1 LLDVASSAAIVTVVP
16 VAVVSIPSP
25 PVIVNVS
32 PIVAAAFP
40 ESLVSVISFAV
51 IAPEE
56 AVKWV
61 ESKEA
66 TPLFV
71 ALASSAEIVTV
82 LLVIA
87 VSMPSPPVKL
97 SVSLI
102 RDTVSVP
109 LSPAI
114 SSSVEIV
121 VNATAPLPSVM
132 MA

>member
-56 AVKWV
+56 AVK
-61 ESKEA
+61 
-66 TPLFV
+66 
-71 ALASSAEIVTV
+71 
-82 LLVIA
+82 
-87 VSMPSPPVKL
+87 
-97 SVSLI
+97 
-102 RDTVSVP
+102 
-109 LSPAI
+109 
-114 SSSVEIV
+114 
-121 VNATAPLPSVM
+121 
-132 MA
+132 